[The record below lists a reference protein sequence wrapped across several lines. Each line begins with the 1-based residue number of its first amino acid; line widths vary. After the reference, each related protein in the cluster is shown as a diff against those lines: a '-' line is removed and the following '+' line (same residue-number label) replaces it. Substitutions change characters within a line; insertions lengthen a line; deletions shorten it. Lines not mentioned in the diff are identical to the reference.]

1 MRLTRVACSV
11 AHAKLVLLR
20 YTIRGERWLKSV
32 GGGESIEVS
41 DWHRERQKEERS
53 PLSPLGKKNVC
64 LKKTFKCQKVQAI
77 RLVRNESLS
86 YLGEC
91 ERNQSNSELMFI
103 FLHDGTEQNQEVAT
117 Q

>member
-1 MRLTRVACSV
+1 MEGGIHQSIRLAQ
-11 AHAKLVLLR
+11 
-20 YTIRGERWLKSV
+20 GETEGKA
-32 GGGESIEVS
+32 
-41 DWHRERQKEERS
+41 
-53 PLSPLGKKNVC
+53 LSSLSSRKKKNVC